1 MRTANPFDGRAFVRS
16 RNDVN
21 PKRRGRREG
30 GPKPPRDFCK
40 LPIIDRGSE
49 ADCPSW
55 PSGSGPIPLLFLLFI
70 SRVAAFIN
78 DCSKEEGGG
87 EGEGEVEGR
96 ERVGDRNIF
105 FSRFPRMCMEPWGK
119 REREKK
125 KKKSRIK

>member
-70 SRVAAFIN
+70 SCVAAFIN

-87 EGEGEVEGR
+87 GGGGR
-96 ERVGDRNIF
+96 SKGGKESVIGIF
-105 FSRFPRMCMEPWGK
+105 FQGFRVCVWNLGVK
-119 REREKK
+119 EREKK
-125 KKKSRIK
+125 KRKKVE